1 MKNWSALLMLCSF
14 LFVACSGHKM
24 LNQELI
30 GTWKLEIDSFSDD
43 DNTIP
48 QGLKD
53 YTTEFGNSITYV
65 FQDDNSY
72 TITSAS
78 IVNGKRGT
86 YVVNNQNNEITLR
99 MSEEDPNVIK
109 VNEII
114 ADTLYCESLITSS
127 GKMIF
132 KLKRVKN

>member
-1 MKNWSALLMLCSF
+1 MKNWSALLILSSL
-14 LFVACSGHKM
+14 LFVNCSSHKM
-24 LNQELI
+24 LNQQLL

-43 DNTIP
+43 ANTIP

-72 TITSAS
+72 TITSAT
-78 IVNGKRGT
+78 IVDGNRGT
-86 YVVNNQNNEITLR
+86 YVVNNKRNEITLR
-99 MSEEDPNVIK
+99 MAEEAPNVIK
-109 VNEII
+109 VNQII